1 MQFRKILF
9 LGIILSAFAFKTQTT
24 KPPIARWVIT
34 KGCSLKVAGSTTIN
48 KFNCVIPEYA
58 RPDTLTFHKS
68 ASSII
73 FSGCIKLD
81 VNNFDCHNSMM
92 TKDLRKT
99 LKAKK
104 FPNLS
109 IHFLSLSKYPID
121 GKNNGI
127 IKGAVNIELAGV
139 TKRYE
144 VDYKFTKYGKDLV
157 RMVGTRQVNFSDF
170 NIVPPRKIG
179 GLIQTH
185 NELNVEF
192 ILNVKI
198 LD

>member
-1 MQFRKILF
+1 MHFYKF
-9 LGIILSAFAFKTQTT
+9 LLVLIILSALAFKTQTA
-24 KPPIARWVIT
+24 KPLIARWVIT
-34 KGCSLKVAGSTTIN
+34 KGCSLKVGGSTTIN

-58 RPDTLTFHKS
+58 RPDTLTFYKG
-68 ASSII
+68 ATSII

-99 LKAKK
+99 LKSKE
-104 FPNLS
+104 FPNLN
-109 IHFLSLSKYPID
+109 IHFLSLSRYPLN

-144 VDYKFTKYGKDLV
+144 VDYKFIRQGKDSLI
-157 RMVGTRQVNFSDF
+157 MVGTRKVNFSDF
-170 NIVPPRKIG
+170 NIIPPRKIG
-179 GLIQTH
+179 GLIKTH